1 VKSAKALAKRWYQ
14 AEIRLSLAAAPA
26 QESTGTTGLNGED
39 RTRLLTPAKVP
50 NWQASSHELAS
61 GLTVVDFT
69 DTVPGDV
76 YDELF
81 GHRLIK

>member
-1 VKSAKALAKRWYQ
+1 
-14 AEIRLSLAAAPA
+14 
-26 QESTGTTGLNGED
+26 
-39 RTRLLTPAKVP
+39 VP